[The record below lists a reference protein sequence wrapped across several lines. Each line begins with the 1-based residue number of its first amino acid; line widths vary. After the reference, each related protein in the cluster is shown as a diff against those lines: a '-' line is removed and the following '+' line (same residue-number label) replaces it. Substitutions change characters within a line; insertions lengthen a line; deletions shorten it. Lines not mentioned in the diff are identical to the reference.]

1 MVIKYNPIL
10 SIEQQTGDD
19 KPMSYMNN
27 TSGPLSNLQAELH
40 WHLHDLSRFHQV
52 ITDDL
57 NKRNTVFGEQYNAF
71 KVNIDKAKKDI
82 TDEEELEYLKVKATI
97 QASGFN
103 DIGLEIDRSKAFS
116 DEFSV
121 IGLWATA
128 EKYLKQVYMAIEHHE
143 TSTPLNN
150 INPPYQWDLLKAKF
164 EEKSIFLADL
174 DGHADANECRVLN
187 NTIKHGG
194 VVSPRLAQFVAFS
207 DQEGKALKK
216 LDLDVQRY
224 YNGISSFL
232 GNLIQKGNK
241 IIDPSFLF

>member
-19 KPMSYMNN
+19 KPKSYMNN

-57 NKRNTVFGEQYNAF
+57 NKRNTVFDVQYNAF
-71 KVNIDKAKKDI
+71 KAEIEKAKKGI
-82 TDEEELEYLKVKATI
+82 TDEEELEYLKYQAATRM
-97 QASGFN
+97 SGFGN
-103 DIGLEIDRSKAFS
+103 IGLEINRSKSFS

-143 TSTPLNN
+143 TATPLNS

-194 VVSPRLAQFVAFS
+194 VVSPRLAQFEAFS
-207 DQEGKALKK
+207 DQEGEALKE
-216 LDLDVQRY
+216 LDLEVQRY

-232 GNLIQKGNK
+232 GHLIQKGNK
-241 IIDPSFLF
+241 VIDPSFPF